1 MSIAFPGSIHGAEH
15 GCNDRAGQSIC
26 ANGAREGA
34 YRPASIRDFLLA
46 AQVARFLQFLL
57 LRIELGAPTLLS
69 TAASSTNAAACSTK
83 HQGVWTMFAV
93 RRLFAVGS
101 VLTLIGL
108 LASTHLWGQA
118 GKRGKGLLDSTDAKR
133 PVDTGVDSYAAA
145 EMSLSRFADQPL
157 VLYHPP
163 DQKDTLL
170 ALQVKPS
177 LQAVAPRPRDYLV
190 LIDTAAHMAGGDLQT
205 ALTLLRNFLG
215 KVGNDDRI
223 ALWTLNTKHHDLT
236 NGFQTSKGLGAA
248 LKKLDGEYPS
258 GAVNLRDSLPEAIKL
273 FDGKKD
279 RQHVLLLLG
288 SGQSI
293 AGPIDAELRAS
304 LCKDMVANHIAF
316 YSVPLGGYLDPY
328 NLHGF
333 ANCTGGK
340 VVRFGLGTTPEK
352 WVANL
357 FVALSQPV
365 LYDCEIQLPAKVA
378 EALPAK
384 LPPLRPDVPTLVVGK
399 FADVPAKDETRFEY
413 TLTGKVNGAENR
425 RVAVSEKMPAPDEDN
440 YFLVNM
446 LDQWKTQKD
455 RPALLQ
461 ADRALDYAYE
471 NNQLTRADL
480 VAQADWAL
488 EKKQVEAA
496 ARLYQLALKAD
507 PTSARA
513 KAGVKLV
520 QDLRSG
526 KKTFDDIKG
535 LLKFKKGETVTRF
548 QQGRRVVLPAEQL
561 FADPDKKDNPPP
573 PPPDMADQ
581 NRINEIRGRQ
591 AIIDQEQKQI
601 VDDAIR
607 DANRMVL
614 TRPDDAHEF
623 LRRTLDSVRTNPDLS
638 KEMRDSLGSRLE
650 RAIQNVD
657 IQGAVVKRDQEEALR
672 LMANANARTFL
683 RTQEQIEQNNI
694 RSRMRV
700 YHNLMDQAREQAAY
714 RQAQS
719 IRKDLID
726 QGLPVPPAVTAGYA
740 VGLAGYHLREEQELR
755 RIREERWLAVLLEVE
770 RSHIP
775 FPDEPPVEYPP
786 AATWRALSEMRK
798 GRYESSTF
806 GADLPERGIR
816 LRQQLQQEID
826 YGGLED
832 ARATLSDALDQLSKR
847 YNLTFDINE
856 KAFEMDQLKD
866 VARTP
871 IADPTPIPPMRT
883 TLSTV
888 LRKILRRVPAP
899 SGTTYVIRRD
909 VIEITT
915 GTFAAA
921 EKTVRV
927 YPVADVVEPI
937 PQSFNP
943 LMLMGSATIFGLS
956 AGALGGFAG
965 IGGLGGLGGAMR
977 GGAMGLA
984 GMGGVAGMVG
994 LQGMGGL
1001 GGLGGIGGIAG
1012 LGGGGFNMLGQAGG
1026 GGAQGFQGNF
1036 QGQGNLGNGGVI
1048 GFGGQNLGQFGNL
1061 GGQFGLQG
1069 GDQSSILLTLI
1080 RQVVGRPRDWAVN
1093 FDPITGQPVNP
1104 LDDQANAPEG
1114 LNQENNQLG
1123 YFPPA
1128 LALVVKGSSTI
1139 HTRSSNLIINP
1150 NAAVAALPKR
1160 DPKIRVAN
1168 AAEERPD
1175 FDPKLDPKIV
1185 WQDALAK
1192 GVKNRGLIIATAD
1205 FLVLANKF
1213 DHAVEFLK
1221 ANLRQGI
1228 VVEPWVYKALAIALR
1243 MSGGSAEDIERAE
1256 VSTADMEPKN
1266 SSGYL
1271 EAATALAQDE
1281 KYGLALAFCRQ
1292 AALLEPGTPHAYEDA
1307 LGYAELARDAKSMQW
1322 AANNLLGHD
1331 WPIDNKQLHD
1341 RAGQKI
1347 DALVKLLSQ
1356 QGRKDEAESLT
1367 RGLDSKGKRD
1377 LVIKLNWQGE
1387 AYLELHVIEP
1397 TGSACSPLHRQ
1408 TIGGGVLIGGTLADM
1423 TSETYLAAEGFS
1435 GEYEIEIEK
1444 VWGHPLNNKAQLKI
1458 ISHQGTPE
1466 EREQLCT
1473 VELKSRHSE
1482 RIKVTLEGGRRTET
1496 AYVPPP
1502 SAQKKPDA
1510 APTESDN
1517 PDKVMHQLRV
1527 LADPEVTGVS
1537 RSIDGGVVSQGR
1549 PVLPSEIKSGRRQP
1563 SATPDNDRTLYQTR
1577 IKPFVK
1583 NAMDVT
1589 ASAVLSADR
1598 RSIRLSMTPVFNTV
1612 TATRNAPVVVNPTI
1626 PGAR

>member
-1 MSIAFPGSIHGAEH
+1 
-15 GCNDRAGQSIC
+15 
-26 ANGAREGA
+26 
-34 YRPASIRDFLLA
+34 
-46 AQVARFLQFLL
+46 
-57 LRIELGAPTLLS
+57 
-69 TAASSTNAAACSTK
+69 
-83 HQGVWTMFAV
+83 MFAV
-93 RRLFAVGS
+93 RRLLAVGS

-108 LASTHLWGQA
+108 LATTHLWGQA
-118 GKRGKGLLDSTDAKR
+118 GKRGSLLDSTEAKR
-133 PVDTGVDSYAAA
+133 PSDTGVDSYAAA

-157 VLYHPP
+157 VLYHRP

-177 LQAVAPRPRDYLV
+177 LKAVPVRPRDYLV

-205 ALTLLRNFLG
+205 AQTLLNSFLRQ
-215 KVGNDDRI
+215 VGNDDRI
-223 ALWTLNTKHHDLT
+223 AVWTLNTKHHDLT
-236 NGFQTSKGLGAA
+236 NGWQTSQNLKTA
-248 LKKLDGEYPS
+248 LKKLGEEYPS
-258 GAVNLRDSLPEAIKL
+258 GAVNLRDSLPEAIRL
-273 FDGKKD
+273 FDGKQD
-279 RQHVLLLLG
+279 RQHVILFLG

-293 AGPIDAELRAS
+293 AGPIDADLRAS
-304 LCKDMVANHIAF
+304 LCKDMIANHIAF
-316 YSVPLGGYLDPY
+316 FSVPLGGSLDPY

-333 ANCTGGK
+333 ANYTGGK
-340 VVRFGLGTTPEK
+340 VVRFGLGSKPEK

-357 FVALSQPV
+357 SEALSQPV

-378 EALPAK
+378 EVLPTK

-399 FADVPAKDETRFEY
+399 FADAPAKDEVRFDY
-413 TLTGKVNGAENR
+413 TLTGKVNGEET
-425 RVAVSEKMPAPDEDN
+425 RVTVSEKMPVPDDDN
-440 YFLVNM
+440 FFLVNM
-446 LDQWKTQKD
+446 LDQWRTQKD

-461 ADRALDYAYE
+461 ADRALDFAFE
-471 NNQLTRADL
+471 ANQLARADL

-488 EKKQVEAA
+488 EKKQLDAA
-496 ARLYQLALKAD
+496 ARLYQEALQAD

-513 KAGVKLV
+513 KAGIKLV
-520 QDLRSG
+520 EDLRSG
-526 KKTFDDIKG
+526 KMKFEDIKD
-535 LLKFKKGETVTRF
+535 LFKFKKGDNFTRF
-548 QQGRRVVLPAEQL
+548 AQGRRVVLPAEQL
-561 FADPDKKDNPPP
+561 FAEQDPNQDNPPKANAP
-573 PPPDMADQ
+573 APLAPDVADQ

-591 AIIDQEQKQI
+591 AIVDRQQAQV

-607 DANRMVL
+607 QASRMVQ
-614 TRPDDAHEF
+614 TRPDDAHDF
-623 LRRTLDSVRTNPDLS
+623 LKRTLDSVSTNPDISNEVRAALS
-638 KEMRDSLGSRLE
+638 NRLA

-657 IQGAVVKRDQEEALR
+657 ITGAVVKRDQEEALR
-672 LMANANARTFL
+672 LMANANARTTL
-683 RTQEQIEQNNI
+683 LAQERMEQDVI
-694 RSRMRV
+694 RARMRV

-719 IRKDLID
+719 IRKDLVD
-726 QGLPVPPAVTAGYA
+726 QGLMVPPAVTAGYA
-740 VGLAGYHLREEQELR
+740 VGLVGYHLREVQELR
-755 RIREERWLAVLLEVE
+755 RIRNERWLATLLEVD

-798 GRYESSTF
+798 GRYESATF
-806 GADLPERGIR
+806 GADLPERGIQ
-816 LRQQLQQEID
+816 LRQKLQQEID

-847 YNLTFDINE
+847 YGLTFDINE

-866 VARTP
+866 VARQTV
-871 IADPTPIPPMRT
+871 ADPTPIPPMRT

-899 SGTTYVIRRD
+899 SGTTYLIRRD

-927 YPVADVVEPI
+927 YPVADIVMPI
-937 PQSFNP
+937 PNSFNP
-943 LMLMGSATIFGLS
+943 LSLAGAATIFGLS

-965 IGGLGGLGGAMR
+965 VGGIGGLGAGGGFRGLGGMA
-977 GGAMGLA
+977 GL
-984 GMGGVAGMVG
+984 GGGVAGLG
-994 LQGMGGL
+994 GMGNL

-1069 GDQSSILLTLI
+1069 GDQSSLLLTLI

-1123 YFPPA
+1123 YYPPA

-1139 HTRSSNLIINP
+1139 HTRASNLIINP
-1150 NAAVAALPKR
+1150 NAAVAALHKR
-1160 DPKIRVAN
+1160 DPKIQVAGN
-1168 AAEERPD
+1168 AEERPD
-1175 FDPKLDPKIV
+1175 LDPRKV

-1192 GVKNRGLIIATAD
+1192 GISNPGLIIATAD

-1243 MSGGSAEDIERAE
+1243 MSGGSTEDIERAE

-1271 EAATALAQDE
+1271 EAAKVLAQDE

-1292 AALLEPGTPHAYEDA
+1292 AALLEPGTPHAYEAA
-1307 LGYAELARDAKSMQW
+1307 LGYAELARDPKAMQW
-1322 AANNLLGHD
+1322 AAGNLLGRD
-1331 WPIDNKQLHD
+1331 WPVENKQLHD
-1341 RAGQKI
+1341 RALQKI
-1347 DALVKLLSQ
+1347 DALVKLLNQ
-1356 QGRKDEAESLT
+1356 QGRKDEADKLT
-1367 RGLDSKGKRD
+1367 AALANRGKRD

-1387 AYLELHVIEP
+1387 ADLDLHVTEP
-1397 TGSACSPLHRQ
+1397 TGSTCSPLHRQ
-1408 TIGGGVLIGGTLADM
+1408 TIGGGVLIGDSLSDM

-1444 VWGHPLNNKAQLKI
+1444 IWGHPLNNKAQLKI
-1458 ISHQGTPE
+1458 IRHQGTPE
-1466 EREQLCT
+1466 EREQLVT
-1473 VELKSRHSE
+1473 VELKSNHSE
-1482 RIKVTLEGGRRTET
+1482 RIKVKLENGRRTEA

-1502 SAQKKPDA
+1502 GAQKKPDT
-1510 APTESDN
+1510 APVQLDS
-1517 PDKVMHQLRV
+1517 PDKVLHQLRV

-1537 RSIDGGVVSQGR
+1537 RAPSIDGGVVSQGQ
-1549 PVLPSEIKSGRRQP
+1549 PVLPSDIRSGRREAN
-1563 SATPDNDRTLYQTR
+1563 ATPDNDRTLYQTR
-1577 IKPFVK
+1577 VKPFVQ

-1598 RSIRLSMTPVFNTV
+1598 RSLRLSMTPVFNTV

>member
-1 MSIAFPGSIHGAEH
+1 
-15 GCNDRAGQSIC
+15 
-26 ANGAREGA
+26 
-34 YRPASIRDFLLA
+34 
-46 AQVARFLQFLL
+46 
-57 LRIELGAPTLLS
+57 
-69 TAASSTNAAACSTK
+69 
-83 HQGVWTMFAV
+83 MFAV
-93 RRLFAVGS
+93 RRLLAVGS

-108 LASTHLWGQA
+108 LATTHLWGQA
-118 GKRGKGLLDSTDAKR
+118 GKRPSLLDSTEAKR
-133 PVDTGVDSYAAA
+133 PSDTGIDSYTDA

-157 VLYHPP
+157 VLYHRP

-170 ALQVKPS
+170 AVQVKPP
-177 LQAVAPRPRDYLV
+177 LNQVPARPRDYLV

-205 ALTLLRNFLG
+205 AQKLLNTFLQQVG
-215 KVGNDDRI
+215 KDDRI
-223 ALWTLNTKHHDLT
+223 ALWTVNTKHHDLT
-236 NGFQTSKGLGAA
+236 NGFKSSQNVSAA
-248 LKKLDGEYPS
+248 LKKLSDEYPA

-273 FDGKKD
+273 FDGKQD
-279 RQHVLLLLG
+279 RQHVILLLG

-304 LCKDMVANHIAF
+304 LCKEMIANHIAF
-316 YSVPLGGYLDPY
+316 FSVPLGGYLDPY

-333 ANCTGGK
+333 ANSTGGK
-340 VVRFGLGTTPEK
+340 VVRYGLGSKPDK

-357 FVALSQPV
+357 LEAVSQPI

-378 EALPAK
+378 EVMPTK
-384 LPPLRPDVPTLVVGK
+384 LPPLRPDVPTLIVGK
-399 FADVPAKDETRFEY
+399 FAGSPAKDEARFEY
-413 TLTGKVNGAENR
+413 TLTGKVNGEEARVTVAEKLP
-425 RVAVSEKMPAPDEDN
+425 VPDDDN
-440 YFLVNM
+440 YFLINM

-461 ADRALDYAYE
+461 ANRALDFAFE
-471 NNQLTRADL
+471 NNQLARADL
-480 VAQADWAL
+480 VAQAEWAL
-488 EKKQVEAA
+488 EKKQIDVA
-496 ARLYQLALKAD
+496 ARLYQQALQAD

-513 KAGVKLV
+513 KAGIQLV
-520 QDLRSG
+520 EELRSG
-526 KKTFDDIKG
+526 KKSFDDIKG
-535 LLKFKKGETVTRF
+535 MFKFKKGETFTRF
-548 QQGRRVVLPAEQL
+548 AQGKRVVLPAEQL
-561 FADPDKKDNPPP
+561 FAEQEPAPENPPKVNP
-573 PPPDMADQ
+573 SAPLAPDVADQ

-591 AIIDQEQKQI
+591 AIVDREQMQV

-607 DANRMVL
+607 QANRMVL

-623 LRRTLDSVRTNPDLS
+623 LKRTLDSVSTNPDISNDIRASLS
-638 KEMRDSLGSRLE
+638 NRLA
-650 RAIQNVD
+650 RAIQNID
-657 IQGAVVKRDQEEALR
+657 IRGAVVKRDQEEALR
-672 LMANANARTFL
+672 LMANANARTAL
-683 RTQEQIEQNNI
+683 LAEERMEQDVIKA
-694 RSRMRV
+694 RMRV

-719 IRKDLID
+719 IRKDLVD
-726 QGLPVPPAVTAGYA
+726 QGLTVPPAVTAAYA
-740 VGLAGYHLREEQELR
+740 VGLAGFHLREVQELR
-755 RIREERWLAVLLEVE
+755 RIRQERWLATLLEVE

-798 GRYESSTF
+798 GRYESATF

-871 IADPTPIPPMRT
+871 VADPTPIPPMRT

-888 LRKILRRVPAP
+888 IRKILRRVPAP
-899 SGTTYVIRRD
+899 SGTTYLIRRD

-927 YPVADVVEPI
+927 YPVADIVTPI
-937 PQSFNP
+937 PMSFNP
-943 LMLMGSATIFGLS
+943 LALAGAATIFGIS

-965 IGGLGGLGGAMR
+965 VGGLAGLGAGARGGALGLGGGLGGGGIAGQGLGLGG
-977 GGAMGLA
+977 
-984 GMGGVAGMVG
+984 V
-994 LQGMGGL
+994 GL

-1026 GGAQGFQGNF
+1026 GGAGGFQGNF

-1123 YFPPA
+1123 YYPPA

-1139 HTRSSNLIINP
+1139 HTRPSNLIINP
-1150 NAAVAALPKR
+1150 NAAVAALQKR
-1160 DPKIRVAN
+1160 DPKIRVAPFQ
-1168 AAEERPD
+1168 EERPD
-1175 FDPKLDPKIV
+1175 LDPKKV

-1192 GVKNRGLIIATAD
+1192 GIDNHGLIIATAD

-1221 ANLRQGI
+1221 ANLRRGI

-1243 MSGGSAEDIERAE
+1243 MSGGSTEDIERAE

-1266 SSGYL
+1266 ASGYL
-1271 EAATALAQDE
+1271 EAAKALAKDE

-1292 AALLEPGTPHAYEDA
+1292 AALLEPGAPHAYEDA
-1307 LGYAELARDAKSMQW
+1307 LGYAELAHDPQAMQW
-1322 AANNLLGHD
+1322 AAGNLLGHD
-1331 WPIDNKQLHD
+1331 WPVENKQLHD
-1341 RAGQKI
+1341 RALQKI
-1347 DALVKLLSQ
+1347 DALIKLLNQ
-1356 QGRKDEAESLT
+1356 QGRKDDADKLT
-1367 RGLDSKGKRD
+1367 KALVNRGKRD

-1387 AYLELHVIEP
+1387 ADLDLHVTEP
-1397 TGSACSPLHRQ
+1397 TGSTCSPLHRQ
-1408 TIGGGVLIGGTLADM
+1408 TIGGGVLIGDSLADM
-1423 TSETYLAAEGFS
+1423 TSETYLAAEGFD

-1444 VWGHPLNNKAQLKI
+1444 IWGHPLNNKAQLKI
-1458 ISHQGTPE
+1458 IRHQGTPE
-1466 EREQLCT
+1466 EREELRT
-1473 VELKSRHSE
+1473 VELKSEHSE
-1482 RIKVTLEGGRRTET
+1482 RIKVKLESGRRTET

-1502 SAQKKPDA
+1502 SAQKKPETA
-1510 APTESDN
+1510 LAEVES
-1517 PDKVMHQLRV
+1517 PDKVLHQLRV
-1527 LADPEVTGVS
+1527 LADPEVTGVT
-1537 RSIDGGVVSQGR
+1537 RAVTGGLVSQGQ
-1549 PVLPSEIKSGRRQP
+1549 PVLPSDIKSGRREP
-1563 SATPDNDRTLYQTR
+1563 SAAADNDRTLYQTR
-1577 IKPFVK
+1577 IKPFVQ

-1598 RSIRLSMTPVFNTV
+1598 RYLRLSMNPVFNTV
-1612 TATRNAPVVVNPTI
+1612 TPARNAPVVVNPTI

>member
-1 MSIAFPGSIHGAEH
+1 
-15 GCNDRAGQSIC
+15 
-26 ANGAREGA
+26 
-34 YRPASIRDFLLA
+34 
-46 AQVARFLQFLL
+46 
-57 LRIELGAPTLLS
+57 
-69 TAASSTNAAACSTK
+69 
-83 HQGVWTMFAV
+83 MFAV
-93 RRLFAVGS
+93 RQLFAVGS

-108 LASTHLWGQA
+108 LATTHLWGQA
-118 GKRGKGLLDSTDAKR
+118 GKRGRSLLDSTEAR
-133 PVDTGVDSYAAA
+133 QPIDTGVDSYAAS

-157 VLYHPP
+157 VLYPRP
-163 DQKDTLL
+163 DQKETLL
-170 ALQVKPS
+170 ALQVKPP
-177 LQAVAPRPRDYLV
+177 LKAVPARPRDYLV

-205 ALTLLRNFLG
+205 AQTLLHSLLRKLG
-215 KVGNDDRI
+215 DEDRI

-236 NGFQTSKGLGAA
+236 NGFQTSQNLKAA
-248 LKKLDGEYPS
+248 LKKLGEEYPA

-273 FDGKKD
+273 FDGKQD
-279 RQHVLLLLG
+279 RQHVILFLG

-304 LCKDMVANHIAF
+304 LCKDMIANHIAF

-333 ANCTGGK
+333 ANFTGGK
-340 VVRFGLGTTPEK
+340 VVRYGLGSKQEK

-357 FVALSQPV
+357 FEALSQPV
-365 LYDCEIQLPAKVA
+365 LYEGEIQLPAKVV
-378 EALPAK
+378 EVLPTK

-399 FADVPAKDETRFEY
+399 IAGEPAKDEVRFDY
-413 TLTGKVNGAENR
+413 TLTGKVNGEVIR
-425 RVAVSEKMPAPDEDN
+425 PVTVSQKMPAPDDDH

-461 ADRALDYAYE
+461 ADRALDFAFE
-471 NNQLTRADL
+471 SNQLARADL
-480 VAQADWAL
+480 VAQAEWAL
-488 EKKQVEAA
+488 EKKQIDAA
-496 ARLYQLALKAD
+496 ARLYQQALKAD

-513 KAGVKLV
+513 KAGIKLV
-520 QDLRSG
+520 EELRSG
-526 KKTFDDIKG
+526 KKKFEDIKDWF
-535 LLKFKKGETVTRF
+535 KFKKGETFTRF
-548 QQGRRVVLPAEQL
+548 QQGKRIVLPAEQL
-561 FADPDKKDNPPP
+561 FADADDKKDSPPP
-573 PPPDMADQ
+573 PPLAPDVADQ

-591 AIIDQEQKQI
+591 AIVDREQTQV

-607 DANRMVL
+607 QANRMVQ

-623 LRRTLDSVRTNPDLS
+623 LKRTLDSVSTNPDISNDVRASLS
-638 KEMRDSLGSRLE
+638 NRLA

-657 IQGAVVKRDQEEALR
+657 ITGAVVKRDQEEALR
-672 LMANANARTFL
+672 LMANANARTAL
-683 RTQEQIEQNNI
+683 VAQERMEQDVI
-694 RSRMRV
+694 KARMRV

-726 QGLPVPPAVTAGYA
+726 QGLTVPPAVTAGYA
-740 VGLAGYHLREEQELR
+740 VALAGYHLREEQELR
-755 RIREERWLAVLLEVE
+755 RIRQERWLATLLEVE

-786 AATWRALSEMRK
+786 AATWKALSEMRK
-798 GRYESSTF
+798 GRYESATF
-806 GADLPERGIR
+806 GADLPERGVR

-826 YGGLED
+826 YQGLED
-832 ARATLSDALDQLSKR
+832 NRATLSDALDQLSKR
-847 YNLTFDINE
+847 YGLTFDIND

-866 VARTP
+866 VARQA

-899 SGTTYVIRRD
+899 SGTTYLIRRD

-927 YPVADVVEPI
+927 YPVADVVYPI
-937 PQSFNP
+937 PKSYNP
-943 LMLMGSATIFGLS
+943 LQLMGSATIFGLS

-965 IGGLGGLGGAMR
+965 IGGLQGMGGR

-984 GMGGVAGMVG
+984 GIAGAGGMVG
-994 LQGMGGL
+994 LAGMGGL

-1012 LGGGGFNMLGQAGG
+1012 LGGAGFQNLGAGG
-1026 GGAQGFQGNF
+1026 GGGAGGFQGNF
-1036 QGQGNLGNGGVI
+1036 QGAANQGFGGVI
-1048 GFGGQNLGQFGNL
+1048 GFGGQQLGQFGNL

-1069 GDQSSILLTLI
+1069 GNQAQMLIVLI
-1080 RQVVGRPRDWAVN
+1080 REVVGRPKDWAIN
-1093 FDPITGQPVNP
+1093 FDPVTGQPVNP
-1104 LDDQANAPEG
+1104 LDDQMNAPEG

-1128 LALVVKGSSTI
+1128 EALVVKGSSTI
-1139 HTRSSNLIINP
+1139 HTRPSNLIINP
-1150 NAAVAALPKR
+1150 NAVAALPRR
-1160 DPKIRVAN
+1160 DPKIRVAG

-1175 FDPKLDPKIV
+1175 LDPKKV

-1192 GVKNRGLIIATAD
+1192 GVNNRGLIIATAD

-1228 VVEPWVYKALAIALR
+1228 VVEPWVFKALAIALR
-1243 MSGGSAEDIERAE
+1243 MSGGSTEDIERAE

-1266 SSGYL
+1266 ADGYL
-1271 EAATALAQDE
+1271 EAARALAQDE

-1292 AALLEPGTPHAYEDA
+1292 AALLEPGTPYAYEDA
-1307 LGYAELARDAKSMQW
+1307 LGYAELAHDPKAMQW
-1322 AANNLLGHD
+1322 AAGNLLGRD
-1331 WPIDNKQLHD
+1331 WPVENKQLHD
-1341 RAGQKI
+1341 RALQKV
-1347 DALVKLLSQ
+1347 DALGKLLNQ
-1356 QGRKDEAESLT
+1356 QGRQNEAERLT
-1367 RGLDSKGKRD
+1367 GALANRGRRD
-1377 LVIKLNWQGE
+1377 LVIKLNWQGD
-1387 AYLELHVIEP
+1387 ADLDLHVFEP
-1397 TGSACSPLHRQ
+1397 TGSTCSPLHRQ
-1408 TIGGGVLIGGTLADM
+1408 TIGGGNLIGDSLADM
-1423 TSETYLAAEGFS
+1423 TSETYSAAEGFS

-1466 EREQLCT
+1466 EREQLLT
-1473 VELKSRHSE
+1473 IELKSNHSG
-1482 RIKVTLEGGRRTET
+1482 RIKVKLQDGRRTET

-1502 SAQKKPDA
+1502 SAQKKPDTVTA
-1510 APTESDN
+1510 KLDS
-1517 PDKVMHQLRV
+1517 PDKVLHQLSV
-1527 LADPEVTGVS
+1527 LADPEVTGVR
-1537 RSIDGGVVSQGR
+1537 RSVDGGFVSQGK
-1549 PVLPSEIKSGRRQP
+1549 PILPSDIKARRREP
-1563 SATPDNDRTLYQTR
+1563 SAIADNDRTLYQTR
-1577 IKPFVK
+1577 VKPFVQ

-1598 RSIRLSMTPVFNTV
+1598 RYLRLSVTPVFNTV
-1612 TATRNAPVVVNPTI
+1612 TTTRNAPVVVNPTI

>member
-1 MSIAFPGSIHGAEH
+1 
-15 GCNDRAGQSIC
+15 
-26 ANGAREGA
+26 
-34 YRPASIRDFLLA
+34 
-46 AQVARFLQFLL
+46 
-57 LRIELGAPTLLS
+57 
-69 TAASSTNAAACSTK
+69 
-83 HQGVWTMFAV
+83 MFAV

-108 LASTHLWGQA
+108 LATTHLWGQA
-118 GKRGKGLLDSTDAKR
+118 GKRGKSLLDSTEAKQ
-133 PVDTGVDSYAAA
+133 PSDTGVDSYAAS
-145 EMSLSRFADQPL
+145 EMSLSRYADQPL
-157 VLYHPP
+157 VLYHRP
-163 DQKDTLL
+163 DQKETLL
-170 ALQVKPS
+170 AVQVKPP
-177 LQAVAPRPRDYLV
+177 LKAVPTRPRDFLV

-205 ALTLLRNFLG
+205 AQTLLRGFLRQ
-215 KVGNDDRI
+215 VGNEDRI

-236 NGFQTSKGLGAA
+236 NGFQTGRNLKTA
-248 LKKLDGEYPS
+248 LKKLGEEYPA
-258 GAVNLRDSLPEAIKL
+258 GAVNLRSSLPEAIKL
-273 FDGKKD
+273 FDGKQD
-279 RQHVLLLLG
+279 RQHVILFLG

-304 LCKDMVANHIAF
+304 LCKDMIANHIAF

-333 ANCTGGK
+333 ANFTGGK
-340 VVRFGLGTTPEK
+340 VVRYGLGSKPEK

-357 FVALSQPV
+357 FEALSQPV
-365 LYDCEIQLPAKVA
+365 LYDGEIQLPAKVV
-378 EALPAK
+378 EVLPAK
-384 LPPLRPDVPTLVVGK
+384 LPPLRPDVPTLVVGR
-399 FADVPAKDETRFEY
+399 FAGEPAKDEVRFDY
-413 TLTGKVNGAENR
+413 TLTGKVNGEAIGPIT
-425 RVAVSEKMPAPDEDN
+425 VSQKMSAPDDDN

-461 ADRALDYAYE
+461 ADRALDYAFDS
-471 NNQLTRADL
+471 NQLARADL
-480 VAQADWAL
+480 VAQAEWAL
-488 EKKQVEAA
+488 EKKQIDAA
-496 ARLYQLALKAD
+496 AQLYQRALQAD

-513 KAGVKLV
+513 KAGIKLV
-520 QDLRSG
+520 EELHSG
-526 KKTFDDIKG
+526 KKKLEDIKD
-535 LLKFKKGETVTRF
+535 LFKFKKGETFTRF

-561 FADPDKKDNPPP
+561 FANADEKKDNPPP
-573 PPPDMADQ
+573 PPVAPDVADQ

-591 AIIDQEQKQI
+591 AIVDKQQAEV

-607 DANRMVL
+607 QANRMVQ

-623 LRRTLDSVRTNPDLS
+623 LKRTLDSVSTNPDISNDIRASLS
-638 KEMRDSLGSRLE
+638 NRLA

-657 IQGAVVKRDQEEALR
+657 ITGAVVKRDQEEALR
-672 LMANANARTFL
+672 LMANANARTTL
-683 RTQEQIEQNNI
+683 VAQERMEQDVI
-694 RSRMRV
+694 KARMRV

-719 IRKDLID
+719 IRKDLVD

-740 VGLAGYHLREEQELR
+740 IGLAGYHLREEQELR
-755 RIREERWLAVLLEVE
+755 RIRQERWLAVLLEVE

-786 AATWRALSEMRK
+786 AATWKALSEMRK
-798 GRYESSTF
+798 GRYESATF

-816 LRQQLQQEID
+816 LRQDLQKEID
-826 YGGLED
+826 YQGLED

-847 YNLTFDINE
+847 YGLTFDIND

-866 VARTP
+866 VARTA
-871 IADPTPIPPMRT
+871 IAEQPIPPMRT

-899 SGTTYVIRRD
+899 SGTTYLIRRD

-927 YPVADVVEPI
+927 YPVADIVYPI
-937 PQSFNP
+937 PKSFNP

-965 IGGLGGLGGAMR
+965 IGGLQGMGGR

-984 GMGGVAGMVG
+984 GMGGVGGMVG
-994 LQGMGGL
+994 MQGMGGL

-1012 LGGGGFNMLGQAGG
+1012 LGGGGFNQLGAGG
-1026 GGAQGFQGNF
+1026 GGMAGAQGMQGNF
-1036 QGQGNLGNGGVI
+1036 QGAANQGFGGVI
-1048 GFGGQNLGQFGNL
+1048 GFGGQQLGQFGNL

-1069 GDQSSILLTLI
+1069 GNQSQMLLILI
-1080 RQVVGRPRDWAVN
+1080 REVVGRPRDWAIN
-1093 FDPITGQPVNP
+1093 FDPVTGQPVNP
-1104 LDDQANAPEG
+1104 LDEQMNAPEG

-1128 LALVVKGSSTI
+1128 EALVVKGSSTI
-1139 HTRSSNLIINP
+1139 HTRPSNLIINP
-1150 NAAVAALPKR
+1150 NAGVAALPKR
-1160 DPKIRVAN
+1160 DPKIRVAGG
-1168 AAEERPD
+1168 AEERPD
-1175 FDPKLDPKIV
+1175 LDPKKV

-1192 GVKNRGLIIATAD
+1192 GVNNRGLIIATAD

-1228 VVEPWVYKALAIALR
+1228 VVEPWVFKALAIALR
-1243 MSGGSAEDIERAE
+1243 MSGGSTEDIERAE

-1266 SSGYL
+1266 ANGYL
-1271 EAATALAQDE
+1271 EAATAMAQDE

-1307 LGYAELARDAKSMQW
+1307 LGYAELARDPKAMQW
-1322 AANNLLGHD
+1322 AADNLLGRD
-1331 WPIDNKQLHD
+1331 WPVENKQLHD
-1341 RAGQKI
+1341 RALQKI
-1347 DALVKLLSQ
+1347 DALVKLLNQ
-1356 QGRKDEAESLT
+1356 QGRNDAAERLT
-1367 RGLDSKGKRD
+1367 GALANRGKRD
-1377 LVIKLNWQGE
+1377 LVIKLNWQGDTD
-1387 AYLELHVIEP
+1387 LDLHVSEP
-1397 TGSACSPLHRQ
+1397 TGSTCSPLHRQ
-1408 TIGGGVLIGGTLADM
+1408 TIGGGVLIGDSLADM

-1458 ISHQGTPE
+1458 IRHQGAPE
-1466 EREQLCT
+1466 EREQLLT
-1473 VELKSRHSE
+1473 VELKSNHSE
-1482 RIKVTLEGGRRTET
+1482 RIKVKLEDGRRTET

-1502 SAQKKPDA
+1502 SAQKKPDTA
-1510 APTESDN
+1510 SAQLDSS
-1517 PDKVMHQLRV
+1517 DKVLHQLSV
-1527 LADPEVTGVS
+1527 LADPEVTGVR
-1537 RSIDGGVVSQGR
+1537 RSINGGFVSQGK
-1549 PVLPSEIKSGRRQP
+1549 PILPSDIKAGRRGQ
-1563 SATPDNDRTLYQTR
+1563 SEIADNDRTLYQTR
-1577 IKPFVK
+1577 VKPFVK

-1589 ASAVLSADR
+1589 ASAALTADR
-1598 RSIRLSMTPVFNTV
+1598 RYLRLSMTPVFNTV
-1612 TATRNAPVVVNPTI
+1612 TTTRNAPVVVNPTI
-1626 PGAR
+1626 PGAP

>member
-1 MSIAFPGSIHGAEH
+1 
-15 GCNDRAGQSIC
+15 
-26 ANGAREGA
+26 
-34 YRPASIRDFLLA
+34 
-46 AQVARFLQFLL
+46 
-57 LRIELGAPTLLS
+57 
-69 TAASSTNAAACSTK
+69 
-83 HQGVWTMFAV
+83 MFAV

-118 GKRGKGLLDSTDAKR
+118 GKRPSLLDSTEAKR
-133 PVDTGVDSYAAA
+133 PADTGIDSYAAS
-145 EMSLSRFADQPL
+145 EMSLSRFAEQPL
-157 VLYHPP
+157 VLYHRP
-163 DQKDTLL
+163 DQKETLL
-170 ALQVKPS
+170 AVQVKPR
-177 LQAVAPRPRDYLV
+177 LKAVAPQPRDYLV

-205 ALTLLRNFLG
+205 ALTLLKTFLG

-223 ALWTLNTKHHDLT
+223 ALWTVNTRHHDLT
-236 NGFQTSKGLGAA
+236 NGFQTSQNLTAA
-248 LKKLDGEYPS
+248 LKKLNDEYPS

-279 RQHVLLLLG
+279 RQHVILFLG

-293 AGPIDAELRAS
+293 AGPIDTELRAS
-304 LCKDMVANHIAF
+304 LCKDMIANHIAF
-316 YSVPLGGYLDPY
+316 YSVPLGGHLDPF

-333 ANCTGGK
+333 ANSTGGK
-340 VVRFGLGTTPEK
+340 VVRYGMGSKPEK
-352 WVANL
+352 WAANM
-357 FVALSQPV
+357 VDALSQPI
-365 LYDCEIQLPAKVA
+365 LYDCDIQLPAKVV
-378 EALPAK
+378 EWLPTK
-384 LPPLRPDVPTLVVGK
+384 LPPLRPDVATLVVGK
-399 FADVPAKDETRFEY
+399 FADAPAKDEARFEY
-413 TLTGKVNGAENR
+413 ALTGKVNGEET
-425 RVAVSEKMPAPDEDN
+425 RVAVSEKMSAPDDDN

-446 LDQWKTQKD
+446 IDQWKTQKD

-461 ADRALDYAYE
+461 ADRALDFAFE
-471 NNQLTRADL
+471 TSQLARADL
-480 VAQADWAL
+480 VAQAEWAL

-496 ARLYQLALKAD
+496 ARLFQQALQAD

-513 KAGVKLV
+513 KAGIKLV
-520 QDLRSG
+520 EELRSG
-526 KKTFDDIKG
+526 KKSFDDIKEWF
-535 LLKFKKGETVTRF
+535 KFKKGETVTRF
-548 QQGRRVVLPAEQL
+548 AQGKRVVLPAEQI
-561 FADPDKKDNPPP
+561 FAEQDPKDAPKKDVPPP
-573 PPPDMADQ
+573 LAPEQADQ

-591 AIIDQEQKQI
+591 AIIDQEQRQV

-607 DANRMVL
+607 EANRMVL
-614 TRPDDAHEF
+614 TRPDDAHEY
-623 LRRTLDSVRTNPDLS
+623 LKRTLDSVRTNPDLS
-638 KEMRDSLGSRLE
+638 KDMRDSLGSRLE

-657 IQGAVVKRDQEEALR
+657 ITGAVVKRDQEEALR
-672 LMANANARTFL
+672 LMANANARATIGA
-683 RTQEQIEQNNI
+683 RERMEQDVI
-694 RSRMRV
+694 RARMRV
-700 YHNLMDQAREQAAY
+700 YHNLMDQAREQPAY

-726 QGLPVPPAVTAGYA
+726 QGLPVPPAVTAGYQ
-740 VGLAGYHLREEQELR
+740 VGLTGYHLREVQELR
-755 RIREERWLAVLLEVE
+755 RIRAERWLAVLLEVE

-775 FPDEPPVEYPP
+775 FPDEPPVEFPP
-786 AATWRALSEMRK
+786 AATWQALSEMRK

-806 GADLPERGIR
+806 GADLPERGIQ
-816 LRQQLQQEID
+816 LRQKLSQEID

-847 YNLTFDINE
+847 YGITFDINE

-899 SGTTYVIRRD
+899 SGTTYLIRRD

-927 YPVADVVEPI
+927 YPVADIVTPI

-943 LMLMGSATIFGLS
+943 LMLAGSATIFGLS

-965 IGGLGGLGGAMR
+965 IGGLGGLGAAGIR
-977 GGAMGLA
+977 GGGIGGIAGL
-984 GMGGVAGMVG
+984 GGG
-994 LQGMGGL
+994 LGGGLNL

-1026 GGAQGFQGNF
+1026 GGAGGFQGNF
-1036 QGQGNLGNGGVI
+1036 QGQGNLGNGGVV

-1069 GDQSSILLTLI
+1069 GDQNAILINLI
-1080 RQVVGRPRDWAVN
+1080 KSVVGRQKDWAFN
-1093 FDPITGQPVNP
+1093 FDPVTGQPINP

-1114 LNQENNQLG
+1114 LNQENNQLA
-1123 YFPPA
+1123 YYPPA

-1139 HTRSSNLIINP
+1139 HTRPSNLIINP

-1160 DPKIRVAN
+1160 DANIKVAG
-1168 AAEERPD
+1168 AGDERPD
-1175 FDPKLDPKIV
+1175 LDARKV

-1192 GVKNRGLIIATAD
+1192 GINNRGLIIATAD
-1205 FLVLANKF
+1205 FLVLANKP

-1221 ANLRQGI
+1221 ANLRQHI
-1228 VVEPWVYKALAIALR
+1228 VVEAWVYKSLAIALR
-1243 MSGGSAEDIERAE
+1243 LSGGSAEDIERAE

-1266 SSGYL
+1266 GRGYL

-1292 AALLEPGTPHAYEDA
+1292 AALLEPGAPHAYEEA
-1307 LGYAELARDAKSMQW
+1307 LGYAELARDPKAMQW
-1322 AANNLLGHD
+1322 AANNLLERD
-1331 WPIDNKQLHD
+1331 WPVENKQLHD
-1341 RAGQKI
+1341 RALQKI
-1347 DALVKLLSQ
+1347 DALVKHLNQ
-1356 QGRKDEAESLT
+1356 QGRKDEADRLASALA
-1367 RGLDSKGKRD
+1367 KAGKRD

-1387 AYLELHVIEP
+1387 ADLDLHVYEP

-1408 TIGGGVLIGGTLADM
+1408 TIGGGVLIGDSLADM
-1423 TSETYLAAEGFS
+1423 TRETYLAAEGFS
-1435 GEYEIEIEK
+1435 GEYEVEIEK
-1444 VWGHPLNNKAQLKI
+1444 VWGRPLNNKAQLKI
-1458 ISHQGTPE
+1458 IRHQGTPE
-1466 EREQLCT
+1466 EREQLLT

-1482 RIKVTLEGGRRTET
+1482 RIRVKLDDGRRTET

-1502 SAQKKPDA
+1502 SAQKK
-1510 APTESDN
+1510 SDPASAQLDS
-1517 PDKVMHQLRV
+1517 PDKVLHKLRV
-1527 LADPEVTGVS
+1527 LADPEVTGVG
-1537 RSIDGGVVSQGR
+1537 RGTPTGDVVSQGR
-1549 PVLPSEIKSGRRQP
+1549 PVLPSQIKAGKRE
-1563 SATPDNDRTLYQTR
+1563 ATPDNDRTLYQTR
-1577 IKPFVK
+1577 VKPFVQH
-1583 NAMDVT
+1583 AMDVT